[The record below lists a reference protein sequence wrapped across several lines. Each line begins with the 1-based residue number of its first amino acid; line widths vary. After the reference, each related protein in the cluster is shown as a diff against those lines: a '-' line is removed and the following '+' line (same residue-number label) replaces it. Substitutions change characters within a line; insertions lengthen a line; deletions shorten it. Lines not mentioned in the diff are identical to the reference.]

1 MDIKLRIERIVFT
14 LVGLLVIAGCN
25 VPASSQLVATMI
37 PTNLPT
43 YSAPTS
49 VPVTTTIPT
58 NLPTDISPTS
68 VPSAPNVTLADNG
81 KTIMLQSGQSF
92 LLKLGENYDW
102 TVTVAD
108 QNILKR
114 MINVMVIRGAQGI
127 YIAGKP
133 GSTTLSA
140 LGDPMCLQSKPACAV
155 PSIQFKIT
163 IIVK

>member
-1 MDIKLRIERIVFT
+1 MNIKLKIERIIFT
-14 LVGLLVIAGCN
+14 LIGLFVLAGCN
-25 VPASSQLVATMI
+25 VAANAQPVEAI
-37 PTNLPT
+37 NPTNLPT
-43 YSAPTS
+43 QIAPTP
-49 VPVTTTIPT
+49 VPVSTTIPT
-58 NLPTDISPTS
+58 NLPTDIAPTS
-68 VPSAPNVTLADNG
+68 VPAAPNVTLADNG
-81 KTIMLQSGQSF
+81 KTVMLRSGQSF

-140 LGDPMCLQSKPACAV
+140 LGDPMCLQSKPACAA